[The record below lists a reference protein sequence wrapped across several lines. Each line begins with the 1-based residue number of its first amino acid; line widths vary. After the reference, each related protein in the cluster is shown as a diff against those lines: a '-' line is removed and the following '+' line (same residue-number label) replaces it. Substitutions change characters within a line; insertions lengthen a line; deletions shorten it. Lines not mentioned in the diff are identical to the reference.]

1 MPWCKLHISIADFNI
16 QSLLDAYSK
25 EQLSKYDEIEILDE
39 DFANI
44 PTSLSMIQYL
54 ADSSLAKISVTTKG
68 TTRKSRF
75 WEELA
80 FVHNLT
86 VTFTGNNPVRNGGF
100 KTFKQFNGTFL
111 IENG

>member
-39 DFANI
+39 DFAPI

-54 ADSSLAKISVTTKG
+54 ADSSLATVTAKTYG
-68 TTRKSRF
+68 NSRSSRF

-80 FVHNLT
+80 FVTKLT
-86 VTFTGNNPVRNGGF
+86 VTFTENTRSFRIF
-100 KTFKQFNGTFL
+100 KKFRGTYL
-111 IENG
+111 LSH